1 MGVDAA
7 RRARAAGVIKPM
19 DHEQT
24 TKLLTEYRAEVQAL
38 RTLLRLLERTKKRTA
53 ALIECRIVDGYAR
66 WIVTAPTVGA
76 ERLIAD
82 AVGEHIARQVGE
94 AFKLVDIVMTGSSR
108 EENPDGNQEEP
119 RTI

>member
-1 MGVDAA
+1 
-7 RRARAAGVIKPM
+7 M

-24 TKLLTEYRAEVQAL
+24 TKLLTEYRAEVHAL
-38 RTLLRLLERTKKRTA
+38 RTVLQRMEKTKKQTA

-76 ERLIAD
+76 ERLIGD
-82 AVGEHIARQVGE
+82 AVGEHIARHVGE

-108 EENPDGNQEEP
+108 EEDPDGP
-119 RTI
+119 